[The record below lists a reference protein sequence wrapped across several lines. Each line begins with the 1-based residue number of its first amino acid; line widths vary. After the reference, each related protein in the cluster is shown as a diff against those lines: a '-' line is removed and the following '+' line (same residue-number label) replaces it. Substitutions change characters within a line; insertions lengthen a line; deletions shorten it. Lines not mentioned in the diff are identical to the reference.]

1 MICDI
6 IAAITTTA
14 IYLLGSI
21 AVVILP
27 IALAALGRDGTA
39 RMAWAIR
46 MAWQWAMEG
55 KSRHLVGAVQERK
68 KPVRMG
74 KTLPAEKESSG
85 RYERERFQLQ
95 TTTRMTEPSTL
106 QHITSPGTD
115 GGTL

>member
-27 IALAALGRDGTA
+27 MALAALGRDGTA

-68 KPVRMG
+68 SRCAWVRRYRQKRKAQG
-74 KTLPAEKESSG
+74 ATNASDSNYRLPRA
-85 RYERERFQLQ
+85 
-95 TTTRMTEPSTL
+95 
-106 QHITSPGTD
+106 
-115 GGTL
+115 